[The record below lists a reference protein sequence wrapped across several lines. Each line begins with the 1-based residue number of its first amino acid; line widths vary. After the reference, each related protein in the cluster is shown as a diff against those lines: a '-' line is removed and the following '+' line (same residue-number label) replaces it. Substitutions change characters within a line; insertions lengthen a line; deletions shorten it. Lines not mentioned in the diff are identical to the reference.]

1 MTKDPEDKYVG
12 KLKINQN
19 LLLAIIS
26 AITTIVAAIIP
37 WALSKYEAQPEPTSP
52 PIIFTVTSTAG
63 EPALPDV
70 ATPTL
75 EATVPPSVVPSFT
88 PTADAQMGIFDV
100 YLAYDERGDFR
111 STSFQPTQNIFLFF
125 NLNDPLNRNIVKTVW
140 IAVDVA
146 GYQPNT
152 MIDRSENKITTP
164 SFTMRTNRGGWDV
177 GKYKIELYLNGTLD
191 ETVEF
196 EVAE

>member
-1 MTKDPEDKYVG
+1 MTKESDDNYAG
-12 KLKINQN
+12 KMKINQN
-19 LLLAIIS
+19 LLIAIIGG
-26 AITTIVAAIIP
+26 ITTIVAAIIP
-37 WALSKYEAQPEPTSP
+37 WALSKYEARPEPTSP
-52 PIIFTVTSTAG
+52 PIIFTVTNAASETTA
-63 EPALPDV
+63 PAV
-70 ATPTL
+70 ATATL
-75 EATVPPSVVPSFT
+75 EATVPPSLVPSFT
-88 PTADAQMGIFDV
+88 PTADTETGIFDV

-111 STSFQPTQNIFLFF
+111 STSFMPTQNIFLFF

-146 GYQPNT
+146 GYQPDT

-164 SFTMRTNRGGWDV
+164 SFTMRTNKAGWDV

-191 ETVEF
+191 ETIEF